1 MKGNSLELLSP
12 KYFTKHRILNDELE
26 HPKLKGFEEGEF
38 IWCKIDKE
46 SQLSKRNVS
55 GMRLYNVWAIT
66 DDLKRIT
73 MMTIDQAARNLS
85 NPIKKGKAE
94 IRPTAPELNKLL
106 TKVRNE
112 SQRLID
118 LRKHQAVIVQNHN
131 QAKSKSGYAIY
142 TYNHMPL
149 RLINNGKTLF
159 KLVAGDKFKIKHIEA
174 DKNELIIKK
183 ESDETFIIDDLRLC
197 MLICRSGRWLEN
209 R

>member
-1 MKGNSLELLSP
+1 MKGNPLELLSP

-26 HPKLKGFEEGEF
+26 HPKLDGFEEGEF
-38 IWCKIDKE
+38 IWCKIDRE

-73 MMTIDQAARNLS
+73 MLTIDNASRNLS
-85 NPIKKGKAE
+85 NPIKKGKDE
-94 IRPTAPELNKLL
+94 IKPTAPELNTLL
-106 TKVRNE
+106 TKVRKE

-131 QAKSKSGYAIY
+131 QAKSKSGFAIY
-142 TYNHMPL
+142 TFNHMPL
-149 RLINNGKTLF
+149 KLTSKGKLLL
-159 KLVAGDKFKIKHIEA
+159 KLVEGDKFKVKHIEA
-174 DKNELIIKK
+174 DKNELIIQKHP
-183 ESDETFIIDDLRLC
+183 EDVFIIDDLRLC
-197 MLICRSGRWLEN
+197 MLICRSGRWLN